1 MHVTESKEMDPDDYK
16 DYIRD
21 QERDAKEGSKQVR
34 VPE

>member
-1 MHVTESKEMDPDDYK
+1 MDPDDYK

-21 QERDAKEGSKQVR
+21 QERDAKSGSKAVN